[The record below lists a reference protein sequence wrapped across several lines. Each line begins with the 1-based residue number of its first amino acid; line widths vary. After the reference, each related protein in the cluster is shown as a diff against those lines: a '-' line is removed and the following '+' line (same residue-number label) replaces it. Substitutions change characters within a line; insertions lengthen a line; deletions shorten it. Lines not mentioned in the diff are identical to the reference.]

1 ADRIAAIGWSR
12 EDLYSFSRWMFLQRK
27 GYLWQKAAHHKL
39 ICDALMRVYQGKTK
53 RLIINVPP
61 RYSKTELAVVNFI
74 AWCFGRSPDC
84 EFIHASYSSALAVN
98 NSANVRGVIQHE
110 AYAEVFP

>member
-1 ADRIAAIGWSR
+1 MSKKSFSPTERLAAVGWSR
-12 EDLYSFSRWMFLQRK
+12 EDLFSFIRWMFLQRK
-27 GYLWQKAAHHKL
+27 GYQWQRAAHHKL
-39 ICDALMRVYQGKTK
+39 ICDALMRVYRGETK

-84 EFIHASYSSALAVN
+84 EFIHASYSSTLAVN
-98 NSANVRGVIQHE
+98 I
-110 AYAEVFP
+110 